1 LYENRLIH
9 EHSPYLLQHAHQPVD
24 WYPWGDEA
32 FAKAQREDKPV
43 FLSIGYSTC
52 HWCHV
57 MAHESFEDKEIAE
70 FLRAYFVSVK
80 VDREERPDI
89 DSVYMAACQAMTGSG
104 GWPMSIFLT
113 PEKKPF
119 FAGTYFPKDTQWG
132 MIGFRKLLWVIS
144 QKWAH
149 ERFELLQSA
158 DKVTTALSFEEDTED
173 GGVDVALLGEAVE
186 QFRMSFDE
194 QYGGFGEVPKF
205 PTPHN
210 LLFLLDQYC
219 KTDHADA
226 LRMTE
231 VTLRQMYRG
240 GLFDHIGFGFSRYST
255 DRAFQI
261 PHFEKMLYD
270 NALLMMA
277 YTRAYDVTQNR
288 FYLEVAEQTAEY
300 VLREMTAPEGGFY
313 SAQDADSEGV
323 EGGYYAFVPSE
334 ICQVLSAKTAAAFN
348 RCYGITQRGNF
359 DGRSIPHLV
368 GSIEEARSFTNCLPQ
383 LRAYRRQRSRLHV
396 DDKILTSWNALMI
409 AALSQLARLSGKPE
423 HRAAAL
429 RSAQFL
435 RSHMQEG
442 NRLQVSCCQGGD
454 GGSGYLDDYAF
465 TVFAFLELYQ
475 LVQEPVYLEQAQRLC
490 GRALDDFWDSER
502 GGFYLSGR
510 ENERLLMRPKETYD
524 GAIPSGNSVMAYNLV
539 RLSQITSGTQ
549 WQDCAER
556 QLKFLSGPAKR
567 IPMAHAF
574 YLLALSCC
582 LTPSKHVTVVLTE
595 GENVSD
601 VLRKLSLDT
610 FVTVLKRPSA
620 EYPLLDGQTT
630 YYTCTGRACRPA
642 TNEPP
647 CRRG

>member
-1 LYENRLIH
+1 MYENRLIH
-9 EHSPYLLQHAHQPVD
+9 ESSPYLLQHAHQPVD

-57 MAHESFEDKEIAE
+57 MAHESFDDTEIAK
-70 FLRAYFVSVK
+70 LLLANFVSIK
-80 VDREERPDI
+80 VDREERPDL
-89 DSVYMAACQAMTGSG
+89 DSVYMAVCQAMTGRG

-119 FAGTYFPKDTQWG
+119 FAGTYFPKDSQRG
-132 MIGFRKLLWVIS
+132 MIGFRELLHVIS

-149 ERFELLQSA
+149 EKCELLQSA
-158 DKVTTALSFEEDTED
+158 DKVMAALSSEEDTKND
-173 GGVDVALLGEAVE
+173 SVDAALLEKAVQ

-194 QYGGFGEVPKF
+194 KYGGFGEAPKF

-219 KTDHADA
+219 KTGTADVLHMA
-226 LRMTE
+226 E
-231 VTLRQMYRG
+231 VTLQQMYRG

-270 NALLMMA
+270 NALIMMA
-277 YTRAYDVTQNR
+277 YTRAYDVTGNK
-288 FYLEVAEQTAEY
+288 FYLEAAEQTADF

-323 EGGYYAFVPSE
+323 EGRYYTFVPSE
-334 ICQVLSAKTAAAFN
+334 IFQILPDKTAAAFN
-348 RCYGITQRGNF
+348 RCYGITEQGNF
-359 DGRSIPHLV
+359 GGRSIPHLV
-368 GSIEEARSFTNCLPQ
+368 GSIEDARGFTDCLPK
-383 LRAYRRQRSRLHV
+383 LRAYRKQRSRLHL

-429 RSAQFL
+429 RAAQFL
-435 RSHMQEG
+435 HSHLQEG
-442 NRLQVSCCQGGD
+442 DRLQVSCRGGACS
-454 GGSGYLDDYAF
+454 GPGYLDDYAF
-465 TVFAFLELYQ
+465 TIFAFLELYQ
-475 LVQEPVYLEQAQRLC
+475 LVQDPEYLEQAQQLC
-490 GRALDDFWDSER
+490 GRAMDDFWDSEH
-502 GGFYLSGR
+502 GGFYLSGK
-510 ENERLLMRPKETYD
+510 ENEHLIMRPKETYD
-524 GAIPSGNSVMAYNLV
+524 GAIPSGNSVMAYNLA
-539 RLSQITSGTQ
+539 RLSQITSSTR

-556 QLKFLSGPAKR
+556 QLKFLSESARR
-567 IPMAHAF
+567 IPMGHAF

-582 LTPSKHVTVVLTE
+582 LTPSDHVTVVLAE
-595 GENVSD
+595 GENPSNVM
-601 VLRKLSLDT
+601 LNFPLDT
-610 FVTVLKRPSA
+610 LVTVLKQPSA
-620 EYPLLDGQTT
+620 GYALLGGRTT
-630 YYTCTGRACRPA
+630 YYVCAGRTCRPP
-642 TNEPP
+642 TNDPP
-647 CRRG
+647 YRRG